1 MSIRF
6 ISSSAPLLLA
16 ALAALPLGMAPQ
28 AMAADSAEKPCE
40 TDLCRSVRQS
50 WAAVRHDTSD
60 AAQWTK
66 KQSVKGWDATKDGV
80 SDAARWTGKEGKKGW
95 KATKNG
101 TKDAVHDTGV
111 WTKKAVHDLDPGQ
124 PAKSPEAKSPLAGE

>member
-6 ISSSAPLLLA
+6 FSSSAPLLLA
-16 ALAALPLGMAPQ
+16 ALALMPMGLASQ
-28 AMAADSAEKPCE
+28 AVAADSSEKPCE

-80 SDAARWTGKEGKKGW
+80 SDAAHWTGKESKKGW

-101 TKDAVHDTGV
+101 TKEAVHKTGV
-111 WTKKAVHDLDPGQ
+111 WTKKTAHELDPGSSDTAPNGKTNSSGQ
-124 PAKSPEAKSPLAGE
+124 